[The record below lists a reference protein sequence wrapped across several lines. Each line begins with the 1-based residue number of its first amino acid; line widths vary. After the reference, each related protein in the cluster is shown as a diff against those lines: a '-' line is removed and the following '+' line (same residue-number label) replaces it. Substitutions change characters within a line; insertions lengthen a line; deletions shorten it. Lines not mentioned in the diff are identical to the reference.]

1 LTRFGANA
9 ERFNDGLDAFDAPR
23 RRPMR
28 MRPTFDELDEVTRC
42 VLREHVRMG
51 PSGIGEI
58 VRGWFNVAVVL
69 NVSERT
75 AQRMAARGALI
86 VGREVTA
93 GGRGRIWTTLGEAVS
108 AARRRLGLPADAT
121 GDAGKGDG

>member
-1 LTRFGANA
+1 MTRFGANA
-9 ERFNDGLDAFDAPR
+9 ERFNDGLDAYDAPR

-28 MRPTFDELDEVTRC
+28 MRPEWDDLDEVTRC
-42 VLREHVRMG
+42 ELQEHVSRG
-51 PSGIGEI
+51 PLGIGTI
-58 VRGWFNVAVVL
+58 VVGWFNVAAVL
-69 NVSERT
+69 NVTMRT
-75 AQRMAARGALI
+75 AQRMAARGALV

-93 GGRGRIWTTLGEAVS
+93 GGRGRIWTTIGEAVS